1 MAWESM
7 KAELLIQLK
16 EQIDKRGDKDHLAQL
31 HDLADRFFERFP
43 AEDIKN
49 STVENLYGL
58 LYGLWY
64 FMQQWDGPKA
74 KVRLFN
80 PEMEAH
86 GWEGRFTVVAVLCRD
101 IAFTTASL
109 RGELTNRG
117 VRVHTINSCNVINAR
132 SKEGQ
137 LTEAFIGDETIQN
150 ASAESL
156 VYFEINPHTQQ
167 AERDEL
173 QRALEDVL
181 SEVGLVV
188 DDFEPMVSK
197 LGEANKTVADSK
209 QIEDSAREES
219 TDFINW
225 LEEGHM
231 TLLGYEYLTVDYKGH
246 EPKITAD
253 ESLSLGMLRK
263 RRSSGVRDLAEDL
276 EQLSKDDLLNHQISF
291 SKSRIRSR
299 VHRQVYPDYVDIKVY
314 DKKDRVIAM
323 HRFMGLYT
331 VGVYTMSP
339 SLIPVLRKKV
349 QAVIN
354 MSGLDNRSHEGRE
367 LVRVLEMFPRDE
379 LFQTTISDLYRT
391 CSAVNAIQERRR
403 VRLFVREDTHHKFFN
418 CLVYA
423 PRDRFN
429 TELRVEFE
437 KILRKAF
444 GAQESEFN
452 THFSESSLV
461 RCHFVLRVDPTIRV
475 KYDIRE
481 IEEQIVRATLS
492 WEDRLQQRL
501 MEEYGEERGDGIMRL
516 LGNGFP
522 PGYRDD
528 FDPRVAVLDISKI
541 QRLIDGEPL
550 AMSLHRRREDHDSAM
565 MRLRLYNED
574 RSLPL
579 SDVLPILENLGLR
592 VVTERPYGLKA
603 SNGKTYWIQD
613 FTLIYSLAHDI
624 ALDDIKEEFED
635 AFSRIWF
642 GEAESDSFNRL
653 LIGTRLS
660 WREIAVLRAIARY
673 MRQLRF
679 NFSTEYIAETLTHHL
694 PLTSI
699 LVELFLTRFSPA
711 FDGDDAWREE
721 REAKLE
727 RELLDSLEQ
736 VQNLGE
742 DQIFRRFLAH
752 IKAIVRTNF
761 FQQDEQGELK
771 PYFSFKM
778 RPSDIPDAP
787 RPVPLFEIF
796 VYSPRVEGVHLR
808 GGKVARGGL
817 RWSDRLE
824 DYRTEVLGLVK
835 AQQVKNAVIVPVG
848 AKGGFVA
855 KRLTSDMSREEVQ
868 KEGIACYQMFIRG
881 LLDITDNNVEGNIV
895 PPSMVV
901 RKDEDDP
908 YLVVAADKGTAT
920 FSDIANELAAK
931 YNFWLGDAFASGGSV
946 GYDHKKMGITARGAW
961 VSVQRHFR
969 ELGVDVQNTD
979 FTVVGIGDM
988 SGDVFG
994 NGMLCSEHI
1003 RLQSAFNH
1011 LHIFVDPNPD
1021 SKSSYAERKRLFELP
1036 RSSWEDYDAKLISKG
1051 GGIFSRAAKSIDIS
1065 PEMQKCFDI
1074 KETALTPNELI
1085 ACILKAP
1092 VDLLW
1097 NGGIGT
1103 YVKASSEQHGDVGDK
1118 ANDGLRVDGRDLRA
1132 KVVGE
1137 GGNLGLTQLGR
1148 VEFCLNGGRCNTD
1161 FIDNAGGV
1169 DCSDHEV
1176 NIKILLNGILQ
1187 RGDLT
1192 EKHRNALLEDMTE
1205 SVSEL
1210 VLHNN
1215 YRQTQAL
1222 TLIESQVDA
1231 RGGEYRRFITA
1242 LESRGALDRQLEFL
1256 PSDEELG
1263 ERKVQGKGLTRPEL
1277 SVLLSYSKAI
1287 LKERF
1292 AEANFPIG
1300 SHLAKVVDSAFPERL
1315 RKEYGDEIQQHQLYA
1330 EILATQLANG
1340 IVNRMG
1346 LNYMTRLQKATGT
1359 PFEGLAQVYAAV
1371 QEIFGIDELWAA
1383 IEALDLKVD
1392 AAMQTEMLLAL
1403 VRLVR
1408 RASRWLVRNRRSFE
1422 SPSSLIE
1429 EFQSGVATLRAAL
1442 PEHMRGEDAKQ
1453 FQAMRA
1459 RFVEAGVPEDLAAN
1473 VALVA
1478 RSYLSL
1484 GIIEA
1489 SKQSGA
1495 DIMEL
1500 AALYYHMGE
1509 HLELDWFAR
1518 QITNLPVDNEW
1529 QALARDAYLEDLEWQ
1544 QRSLTI
1550 GVHRH
1555 VAKEGDLEAGI
1566 NAWQDSQGYL
1576 YQRWHDLLG
1585 ELHSSPT
1592 SDLALFAVANREL
1605 LDLAQ
1610 ASLSE

>member
-7 KAELLIQLK
+7 KAELLVQLK
-16 EQIDKRGDKDHLAQL
+16 EQIDKRGDKDHLVQL

-43 AEDIKN
+43 AEDLKN
-49 STVENLYGL
+49 SSVDNLYGL

-64 FMQQWDGPKA
+64 FMQEWDTSKA

-80 PEMEAH
+80 PEIEAH

-101 IAFTTASL
+101 IPFTTASL

-132 SKEGQ
+132 DKNGKLSR
-137 LTEAFIGDETIQN
+137 AFIEDPNAEH

-173 QRALEDVL
+173 RHALEEVL
-181 SEVGLVV
+181 CEVAVVV
-188 DDFEPMVSK
+188 DDFAPMVER
-197 LGEANKTVADSK
+197 LREADKVVSDTK
-209 QIEDSAREES
+209 QIDKGARKES
-219 TDFINW
+219 MAFIEW
-225 LEEGHM
+225 LEDGYM
-231 TLLGYEYLTVDYKGH
+231 TLLGYEYFTVDHSGH
-246 EPKITAD
+246 EPKIQAE
-253 ESLSLGMLRK
+253 ESKRLGLLRK
-263 RRSSGVRDLAEDL
+263 RRSSGVRDLAEDM
-276 EQLSKDDLLNHQISF
+276 EQLSQDELLSHQLSF
-291 SKSRIRSR
+291 SKSRVRSR
-299 VHRQVYPDYVDIKVY
+299 VHRQVYPDFVDIKVF
-314 DKKDRVIAM
+314 DKQNRVVGM

-349 QAVIN
+349 QAVID
-354 MSGLDNRSHEGRE
+354 MSGLTNHSHEGRE

-379 LFQTTISDLYRT
+379 LFQTNIGDLYRT

-403 VRLFVREDTHHKFFN
+403 VRLFVRKDSHHKFFN

-429 TELRVEFE
+429 TELRVAFE
-437 KILRKAF
+437 KILCHAF

-461 RCHFVLRVDPTIRV
+461 RCHFVLKVDPEVRV
-475 KYDIRE
+475 SYDIRE

-492 WEDRLQQRL
+492 WEDRLHQRL
-501 MEEYGEERGDGIMRL
+501 MEEFGEERGDDIMRL
-516 LGNGFP
+516 LGDGFP
-522 PGYRDD
+522 AGYRDD
-528 FDPRVAVLDISKI
+528 FDPRVAVLDINKI
-541 QRLIDGEPL
+541 QRLINGEPL
-550 AMSLHRRREDHDSAM
+550 TMSLHRRREDHDSAM

-574 RSLPL
+574 CSLPL

-603 SNGKTYWIQD
+603 GNGKTYWIQD
-613 FTLIYSLAHDI
+613 FTLVYSLAHDI
-624 ALDDIKEEFED
+624 VLEDIKEEFED

-653 LIGTRLS
+653 LIGTRLN
-660 WREIAVLRAIARY
+660 WRQIAVLRAIARY

-679 NFSTEYIAETLTHHL
+679 NFSTAYIAETLTHHL
-694 PLTSI
+694 PLTST
-699 LVELFLTRFSPA
+699 LVELFLTRFSPD
-711 FDGDDAWREE
+711 FEGDDTRRQE
-721 REAKLE
+721 REAELE
-727 RELLDSLEQ
+727 QELLDSLEQ

-752 IKAIVRTNF
+752 IKAMVRTNY
-761 FQQDEQGELK
+761 FQRDEHGQLK

-778 RPSDIPDAP
+778 RPGEIPNTP
-787 RPVPLFEIF
+787 RPVPMYEIF

-855 KRLTSDMSREEVQ
+855 KHLNSEMSREDVQ
-868 KEGIACYQMFIRG
+868 KEGIACYQLFIRG
-881 LLDITDNNVEGNIV
+881 LLDITDNNIDGNIV

-931 YNFWLGDAFASGGSV
+931 YGFWLGDAFASGGSV

-969 ELGVDVQNTD
+969 ELGVDVQSTD
-979 FTVVGIGDM
+979 FTCVGIGDM

-1003 RLQSAFNH
+1003 RLLAAFNH

-1021 SKSSYAERKRLFELP
+1021 AASSYAERKRLFELP
-1036 RSSWEDYDAKLISKG
+1036 RSGWDDYNAKLISKG
-1051 GGIFSRAAKSIDIS
+1051 GGIFRRAAKSIAIS
-1065 PEMQKCFDI
+1065 PEMQQCFGI
-1074 KETALTPNELI
+1074 KASALTPNELI
-1085 ACILKAP
+1085 ACLLKAP

-1103 YVKASSEQHGDVGDK
+1103 YVKASTEQHSDVGDK
-1118 ANDGLRVDGRDLRA
+1118 ANDGLRVDGRELRA
-1132 KVVGE
+1132 RVLGE
-1137 GGNLGLTQLGR
+1137 GGNLGFTQLGR
-1148 VEFCLNGGRCNTD
+1148 VEYCLNGGRCNTD

-1176 NIKILLNGILQ
+1176 NIKILLNGIVQ

-1192 EKHRNALLEDMTE
+1192 EKHRNILLEDMTE
-1205 SVSEL
+1205 SISQL

-1222 TLIESQVDA
+1222 SLIESQVGT

-1242 LESRGALDRQLEFL
+1242 LENRGAIDRQLEFL

-1287 LKERF
+1287 LKECF
-1292 AEANFPIG
+1292 ADADFPADAL
-1300 SHLAKVVDSAFPERL
+1300 LARVVDSAFPERL
-1315 RKEYGDEIQQHQLYA
+1315 RREYGEEIQQHQLYA

-1359 PFEGLAQVYAAV
+1359 PFERLALVYAAV
-1371 QEIFGIDELWAA
+1371 QEIFGIDALWAGV
-1383 IEALDLKVD
+1383 EALDLKVD
-1392 AAMQTEMLLAL
+1392 AAVQSEMLLAL
-1403 VRLVR
+1403 IRLVR
-1408 RASRWLVRNRRSFE
+1408 RASRWLVRNRRSFD
-1422 SPSSLIE
+1422 SPSSLIA

-1453 FQAMRA
+1453 FHSMRE
-1459 RFVEAGVPEDLAAN
+1459 RFVKAGVPEELAAN

-1489 SKQSGA
+1489 SRQSGA

-1500 AALYYHMGE
+1500 AALYYRMGE

-1518 QITNLPVDNEW
+1518 QITNLPIENEW

-1555 VAKEGDLEAGI
+1555 VASKGDFDAGI
-1566 NAWQDSQGYL
+1566 HSWQESQDYL
-1576 YQRWHDLLG
+1576 YKRWHDLLG

-1610 ASLSE
+1610 ASLHR